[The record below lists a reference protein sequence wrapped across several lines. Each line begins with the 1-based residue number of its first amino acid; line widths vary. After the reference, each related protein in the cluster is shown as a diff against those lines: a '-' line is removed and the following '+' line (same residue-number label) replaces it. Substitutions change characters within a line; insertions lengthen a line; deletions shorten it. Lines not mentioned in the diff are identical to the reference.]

1 MAIDLHTHSV
11 YSDGSDSPDEIV
23 RRAKALGLHA
33 VALTDHDTTAG
44 LTEFMEAGA
53 RKGLLTIPGI
63 ELSCEYKGRDVHVLG
78 YRIRYGE
85 ASLEDKL
92 KAVRAEREERN
103 QRMLQK
109 LSELGYPLTYEEVC
123 EQSHGAIVSRVHFAL
138 ALWKKG
144 YVESKNEAFD
154 RLIGNGGPAY
164 LPRHCMTVAE
174 GVQTICASGGIA
186 VLAHPMQYQLEEAE
200 LERLLRHMK
209 ECGAT
214 GVEVIHSRCPKE
226 DTGRLIQMACRLGL
240 SCTGGSDYHGI
251 NKTNVFLGE
260 GYDGARIPDAYLA
273 ALHLEEYISI
283 SPER

>member
-23 RRAKALGLHA
+23 QHAKGLGLHA

-53 RKGLLTIPGI
+53 RRGLLTIPGI
-63 ELSCEYKGRDVHVLG
+63 ELSCEYKGRDIHVLG

-85 ASLEDKL
+85 TSLENRL

-103 QRMLQK
+103 QRMLRK

-138 ALWKKG
+138 ALCKKG
-144 YVESKNEAFD
+144 YVESKNAAFD

-186 VLAHPMQYQLEEAE
+186 VLAHPMQYRLEEAE

-209 ECGAT
+209 ECGAS
-214 GVEVIHSRCPKE
+214 GVEVIHSRC
-226 DTGRLIQMACRLGL
+226 GR
-240 SCTGGSDYHGI
+240 Y
-251 NKTNVFLGE
+251 
-260 GYDGARIPDAYLA
+260 
-273 ALHLEEYISI
+273 
-283 SPER
+283 